1 MSLAVILSLVL
12 TLAAAPP
19 PPPPPPPSPP
29 TIAVHSLA
37 ETSPDAVC
45 VDGTSATVAAPA
57 SASAAGGSTTWV
69 IQIGPG
75 NGGAGLFCWHDP
87 TQPSGQLWDCQTAAK
102 PKGTPPPSVNV
113 TALGAAGPQD
123 LNCTRNPDFCTANMA
138 QISTCS
144 LDMLMGDATLSL
156 NGTVV
161 HLKGQAVL
169 EASLKK
175 LATLGLSKATAVL
188 LTGETH
194 AGTAA
199 VLAADRV
206 GALLKTLAPNLKTFK
221 ALPADGMHPRF
232 PSMFSV
238 SMPGSDTL
246 WFDKALMQMAAL
258 ANISAAVNPA
268 CAAAHPGNFSYQC
281 LYLSNTAPYIS
292 TPLFAVQQMP
302 GVWDSQCLY
311 DGRLRPYLECSSH
324 STYFRRQYMCVQYP
338 DLCDPSIVQ
347 NWTVPLQQQYLT
359 EYLPVHA
366 KPGNGG
372 FFFSCYLGSYW
383 EMLYCELQ
391 YKCQLFRFSRLK
403 MQKCS
408 GEYPLKNDFKNFN

>member
-1 MSLAVILSLVL
+1 M
-12 TLAAAPP
+12 
-19 PPPPPPPSPP
+19 
-29 TIAVHSLA
+29 
-37 ETSPDAVC
+37 
-45 VDGTSATVAAPA
+45 
-57 SASAAGGSTTWV
+57 
-69 IQIGPG
+69 
-75 NGGAGLFCWHDP
+75 
-87 TQPSGQLWDCQTAAK
+87 
-102 PKGTPPPSVNV
+102 
-113 TALGAAGPQD
+113 AL
-123 LNCTRNPDFCTANMA
+123 
-138 QISTCS
+138 ISTCS
-144 LDMLMGDATLSL
+144 MDLLMGDANPLL
-156 NGTVV
+156 NGTTV

-175 LATLGLSKATAVL
+175 LATLGLDKATSVL

-206 GALLKTLAPNLKTFK
+206 GVLLKTLAPSLKTFK
-221 ALPADGMHPRF
+221 VLPADAMHPRF

-268 CAAAHPGNFSYQC
+268 CAAAHPGNFSYEC
-281 LYLSNTAPYIS
+281 LYLNETAPHIS

-302 GVWDSQCLY
+302 GVWDAQCLY

-338 DLCDPSIVQ
+338 DLCDPGIVK
-347 NWTVPLQQQYLT
+347 NWTVPLQEQYLT

-383 EMLYCELQ
+383 EMLYDDGMLGKHTGTPQPHALDAVWNQISVGGSTMRQAISQWWKADPSKPGPWLADCTWDPQGKPPPGSSVGES
-391 YKCQLFRFSRLK
+391 YHADDEAGDAPPVPFYTSRFFCNPTCR
-403 MQKCS
+403 
-408 GEYPLKNDFKNFN
+408 GFPWY